1 MRVAVLAAALLLLYV
16 LPAHGQFFV
25 RLGGD
30 KDKKADSAV
39 ATDGGGTAVADASK
53 TAAKTPAQVEQDW
66 QVFVKWFRQNGGILS
81 SKLTA
86 KLRNNRQGIY
96 FKERMRRGETIVSF
110 PRTLRMDE
118 KSALKSKIG
127 PTLLACKE
135 KGLFPDNLVIIHG
148 VWERFHNPDSFWK
161 SYLALQPNKLD
172 NIMYLTDAEMRALLR
187 RPGCENTHNLGV
199 AMRRTFERFWR
210 QYKSLVMP
218 DYQDEVGITRDEL
231 LWGFNFLVSS
241 GWGSAPDGTGDKML
255 VPFSDFPNHRRES
268 AQKAS
273 NRGFISAAKEYQ
285 AGEELTFDYGLLN
298 DAVLAYFGIPT
309 PDCRGLRR

>member
-1 MRVAVLAAALLLLYV
+1 MGLHA
-16 LPAHGQFFV
+16 QFFV

-30 KDKKADSAV
+30 KDKKASDGAV
-39 ATDGGGTAVADASK
+39 AGATGTAAATK
-53 TAAKTPAQVEQDW
+53 TAGAGTKAAAKTPAQVEQEW

-86 KLRNNRQGIY
+86 KVRNNRQGIY

-110 PRTLRMDE
+110 PRTLRLDE

-127 PTLLACKE
+127 SILLSCKE
-135 KGLFPDNLVIIHG
+135 KGLFPDNLVIIHA
-148 VWERFHNPDSFWK
+148 VWERFHNPESFWK
-161 SYLALQPNKLD
+161 AYLTLQPTKIE

-218 DYQDEVGITRDEL
+218 DYQDTIQITRDEL